1 MAKHTE
7 TWWHNITKLKKYFSF
22 SAYIITLCTNIDRAG
37 EVAKPYPALTLFIQI
52 DGQMDRQNYLSV
64 KPCKNFLDPSD
75 YSV

>member
-37 EVAKPYPALTLFIQI
+37 EVAKPYPALTLFI
-52 DGQMDRQNYLSV
+52 
-64 KPCKNFLDPSD
+64 
-75 YSV
+75 